1 METLGIVSIVALLVA
16 IVLGFLRKTN
26 VGIIA
31 IAMSLLLGRAFG
43 LSDKELISGFSNSLF
58 LTMTGVSYLF
68 GILSTN
74 KTLDVLSTKVVGGI
88 GNKKFMLPIIMFLLG
103 ALLCGVGPG
112 AIPTLAIMPVI
123 AVPIAVSSGFHPV
136 MLAIIAQCGVMG
148 ARMSPLTPDAAVV
161 MQIMETQGIA
171 TNMTS
176 IFLSHIATAMLI
188 SLIAFVYYK
197 GWKRNLVEDKELV
210 GAKFTIQQAI
220 SIGGLVAMIV
230 LVVVFNINVGLV
242 SFAIGSLLSLIGVAD
257 EGKAIKS
264 VPWNVILLV
273 LGVGLLM
280 NIVSLSGG
288 IDIMAKGMSQVMSP
302 RSAPAVM
309 VVSASVMSFFSSGLG
324 VVFPTLM
331 PTATSIAQTLGAGVS
346 AKELIA
352 MVSVGGTFTGL
363 SPIST
368 TGALIMSAI
377 GSDEHVSDKF
387 PQNRLFLELVVWA
400 MFTIIFEAILAY
412 IGFYRIFS

>member
-1 METLGIVSIVALLVA
+1 
-16 IVLGFLRKTN
+16 
-26 VGIIA
+26 
-31 IAMSLLLGRAFG
+31 
-43 LSDKELISGFSNSLF
+43 
-58 LTMTGVSYLF
+58 
-68 GILSTN
+68 
-74 KTLDVLSTKVVGGI
+74 
-88 GNKKFMLPIIMFLLG
+88 
-103 ALLCGVGPG
+103 
-112 AIPTLAIMPVI
+112 
-123 AVPIAVSSGFHPV
+123 
-136 MLAIIAQCGVMG
+136 
-148 ARMSPLTPDAAVV
+148 
-161 MQIMETQGIA
+161 
-171 TNMTS
+171 
-176 IFLSHIATAMLI
+176 
-188 SLIAFVYYK
+188 
-197 GWKRNLVEDKELV
+197 
-210 GAKFTIQQAI
+210 
-220 SIGGLVAMIV
+220 
-230 LVVVFNINVGLV
+230 
-242 SFAIGSLLSLIGVAD
+242 
-257 EGKAIKS
+257 
-264 VPWNVILLV
+264 
-273 LGVGLLM
+273 
-280 NIVSLSGG
+280 
-288 IDIMAKGMSQVMSP
+288 MAKGMSQVMSP

>member
-288 IDIMAKGMSQVMSP
+288 IDIMAKGMS
-302 RSAPAVM
+302 
-309 VVSASVMSFFSSGLG
+309 
-324 VVFPTLM
+324 
-331 PTATSIAQTLGAGVS
+331 GA
-346 AKELIA
+346 
-352 MVSVGGTFTGL
+352 F
-363 SPIST
+363 
-368 TGALIMSAI
+368 
-377 GSDEHVSDKF
+377 
-387 PQNRLFLELVVWA
+387 
-400 MFTIIFEAILAY
+400 
-412 IGFYRIFS
+412 